1 MDGTDPDESIEIP
14 AAPTSASPATSV
26 APSMSTPSPN
36 TQAIQ
41 DTSTTQVSAPKVVQ
55 NEEAPVTSGSSS
67 KETAI
72 VPVGNNQMNAGNA
85 RNASRLESDLYAL
98 NLGLN
103 GDY

>member
-14 AAPTSASPATSV
+14 TASSTTSPTTSV
-26 APSMSTPSPN
+26 APSMPTPSPN
-36 TQAIQ
+36 TQAVQ

-55 NEEAPVTSGSSS
+55 NEEAPTTPTSGNT
-67 KETAI
+67 ETTI
-72 VPVGNNQMNAGNA
+72 IPVGNNQMNAGNV